1 MYRLLQIDRTP
12 PWRRRLALLLIEL
25 KRRKSWNRL
34 RAPKNGY
41 EGVTTEYT
49 HAQINPVLLGQ
60 TVIFCR
66 WLIWFLGGGPQAAI
80 LGKSPFAKS
89 AHLRASPILSA

>member
-1 MYRLLQIDRTP
+1 MPSTSPDRTEAP
-12 PWRRRLALLLIEL
+12 QEL
-25 KRRKSWNRL
+25 ESTS
-34 RAPKNGY
+34 APKNGY
-41 EGVTTEYT
+41 EVVTTEYT

-80 LGKSPFAKS
+80 LRKSPFANS
-89 AHLRASPILSA
+89 AHLRASPTLSA